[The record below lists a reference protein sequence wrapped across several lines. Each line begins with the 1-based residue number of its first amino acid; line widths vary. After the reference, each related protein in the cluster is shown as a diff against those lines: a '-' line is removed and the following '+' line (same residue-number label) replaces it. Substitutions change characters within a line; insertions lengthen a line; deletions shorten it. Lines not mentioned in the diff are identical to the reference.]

1 MFLGKI
7 YKPNE
12 RDFAVS
18 SMTGAPSDTKATLRI
33 RLLTPGER
41 REVMTSGFGTVY
53 ALDGNGGATPEMKM
67 DNYKPSET
75 LFSKAVVG
83 WDGFFEDAEGA
94 VPLKYGSAGKKM
106 LLSVLPELAD
116 FAMDCHKILIEEES
130 ERKQKETENL

>member
-18 SMTGAPSDTKATLRI
+18 SMPGAPDTNATLKI
-33 RLLTPGER
+33 RLLNPAER
-41 REVMTSGFGTVY
+41 REVMTSAFDTVY
-53 ALDGNGGATPEMKM
+53 AIDESGGAVPEMKV
-67 DNYKPSET
+67 DNTKPAQNV
-75 LFSKAVVG
+75 FMKAVVG
-83 WDGFFEDAEGA
+83 WDGFFEDAEGV
-94 VPLKYGSAGKKM
+94 VPLKYGVAGKKK